1 MSREEWTQ
9 KLLQDGYIDERGA
22 FTMSNIKQ
30 APNGEFGMALL
41 CIKGDELSIY
51 DTDFSGAA
59 KGRLYTI
66 RLPEVSEVKLSTF
79 PFHPTLKFSYRNS
92 RFSFMAGFAKKMPI
106 ADVFASL
113 AASGK

>member
-1 MSREEWTQ
+1 MSRDEWTQ

-22 FTMSNIKQ
+22 FTMSNIKS

-41 CIKGDELSIY
+41 CVKGDVLSIY

-59 KGRLYTI
+59 KKKLYTVQ
-66 RLPEVSEVKLSTF
+66 LPEVSDVRLSTF
-79 PFHPTLKFSYRNS
+79 PLHPTLKFTYRGD

-113 AASGK
+113 AAAGK